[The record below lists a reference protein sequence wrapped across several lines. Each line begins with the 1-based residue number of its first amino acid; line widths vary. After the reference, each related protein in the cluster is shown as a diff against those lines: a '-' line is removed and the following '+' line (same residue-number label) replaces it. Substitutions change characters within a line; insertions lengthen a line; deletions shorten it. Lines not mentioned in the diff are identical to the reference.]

1 MELEIFKKIN
11 ASDYEQTAVIDS
23 FISLVVN
30 RRFFTSNDF
39 ELKLGLSMDNL
50 TNLKTGNAIRID
62 SVFYY
67 IIFSGVEDL
76 QTGVLVVK
84 GVSFFGLLNQ
94 RIIWENYSKQARPE
108 FIARDLLSK
117 HVVNPTDTNRKI
129 KQISIAEDVDL
140 TGTSILYQNSYGM
153 IRESIEGLAE
163 TYGFGFK
170 EEYVDPYIPHSKI
183 TFSKGRDLS
192 DSVEFTTDSDNVLN
206 ESYESSDFDERN
218 VALVAGEGEGTART
232 LVTIG
237 SGTGLNRKEL
247 YVDARDLQTEK
258 EDETQM
264 TATEYKQALIER
276 GRLKLTDQQS
286 ILILDGDIDVR
297 NQLYEYKVDYDLGDT
312 VRRSSPTFNLA
323 YSAQITEI
331 QEIYENGLQIVPTFG
346 KRSPT
351 LIDIIKRK

>member
-39 ELKLGLSMDNL
+39 ELKLGLSMENL
-50 TNLKTGNAIRID
+50 TNLKIGNAIRID

-67 IIFSGVEDL
+67 INFSNVEDL
-76 QTGVLVVK
+76 KTGILVVK

-94 RIIWENYSKQARPE
+94 RIIWENYSNNARPE
-108 FIARDLLSK
+108 LIARDLLLR
-117 HVVNPTDTNRKI
+117 HVITPIDISRKI
-129 KQISIAEDVDL
+129 AQISVADDINL
-140 TGTSILYQNSYGM
+140 TSSGILYQNSYGM
-153 IRESIEGLAE
+153 IREAIESLAQ

-192 DSVEFTTDSDNVLN
+192 DSVEFTTDSENVLN
-206 ESYESSDFDERN
+206 ESYEASDFDERN
-218 VALVAGEGEGTART
+218 VALVAGEGEGSVRT
-232 LVTIG
+232 LVTVG
-237 SGTGLNRKEL
+237 SGAGLNRKEL
-247 YVDARDLQTEK
+247 YVDARDLQSEK
-258 EDETQM
+258 EDDTQM

-276 GRLKLTDQQS
+276 GRLKLTDQQA

-323 YSAQITEI
+323 YNAQITEI